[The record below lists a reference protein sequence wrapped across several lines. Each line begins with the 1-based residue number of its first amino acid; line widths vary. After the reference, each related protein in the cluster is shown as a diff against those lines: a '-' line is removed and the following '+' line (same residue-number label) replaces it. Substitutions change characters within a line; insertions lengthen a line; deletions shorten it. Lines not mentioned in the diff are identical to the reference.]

1 MLKDLVDKV
10 ENMHKDNE
18 EFQQEMKTV
27 KVKWNIRNNNFK
39 NQDKIVMKNASNTF
53 KSISHRLEDRPYD
66 ITWKKE

>member
-27 KVKWNIRNNNFK
+27 KVK
-39 NQDKIVMKNASNTF
+39 
-53 KSISHRLEDRPYD
+53 
-66 ITWKKE
+66 